1 MENVM
6 KKLSGLSREDVT
18 GISKQIADAFF
29 DYKYNEEDL
38 GLVKFIKSRD
48 DMFIYM
54 NAITQAAYNRGLL
67 YTTSD
72 KHEGYLMLSG
82 EGAGRVKFFDGI
94 KMVAAEKK
102 ALGGLFNMRA
112 FIKACFAEGN
122 TIETRMRKAK
132 RKFIRIEMLVVR
144 PEFQGQGYMRTILED
159 VYKLAE
165 KKGVPVILDTDDKDK
180 AMRYEHLG
188 MKLDRVR
195 NCGDKFH
202 MYDLI
207 RE

>member
-1 MENVM
+1 M